1 MSTQNQSLR
10 GVLCIGALKMFAKIT
25 EKPLCQSLFFNKV
38 ARSRPVTLLKKNFNT
53 GVFEICET
61 FKNNF
66 FSRPPTVA
74 AFVGSGE
81 GRSEKC
87 FLLIIVN

>member
-1 MSTQNQSLR
+1 
-10 GVLCIGALKMFAKIT
+10 MFAKIT
-25 EKPLCQSLFFNKV
+25 GKPLCQSLFFNKV
-38 ARSRPVTLLKKNFNT
+38 AHSRPVTLLKKIST
-53 GVFEICET
+53 QVFLKYVKLLRT
-61 FKNNF
+61 TF
-66 FSRPPTVA
+66 FSRAPTVA